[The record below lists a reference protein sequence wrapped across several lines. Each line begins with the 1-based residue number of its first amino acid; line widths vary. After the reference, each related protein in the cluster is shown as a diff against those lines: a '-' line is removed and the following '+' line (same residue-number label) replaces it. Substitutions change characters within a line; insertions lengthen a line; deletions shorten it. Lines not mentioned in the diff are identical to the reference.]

1 MQNILSYL
9 TEKENSLVIY
19 QKCRKDEVLFHEDD
33 LCELIGI
40 VVDGRID
47 IISYSFSGKE
57 VLYNSLG
64 RNEIFGNNLVFSDY
78 PHYRGNITCKEDT
91 LVAIIKKDSL
101 IQILQNNQ
109 QFLLEYLKIQSN
121 FGKSLNSKI
130 KLLSFNNALD
140 RFDYYLYSNGNKIH
154 YKNVADLARLL
165 FMERETLSRLLSN
178 LEKEGVIQ
186 RDKHLIV
193 KLF

>member
-1 MQNILSYL
+1 MENILSYL
-9 TEKENSLVIY
+9 TEKEKSLVIY
-19 QKCRKDEVLFHEDD
+19 QKCRKDEVLFHEED

-64 RNEIFGNNLVFSDY
+64 RNEIFGNNLVFSDH

-130 KLLSFNNALD
+130 KLLSFNNAMD